1 MIEQQEFDRI
11 FNQLYLANETI
22 KELTREKHKQEK
34 QINRLL
40 EEIRDLKKRLGEKIW
55 LYGITAKSIL

>member
-40 EEIRDLKKRLGEKIW
+40 EEIRDLKKRLGEKI
-55 LYGITAKSIL
+55 